1 MPYASYSS
9 LVKQHGE
16 AEVINS
22 ADRDEDGVADADVV
36 DQALADADGIINSRI
51 AVAYKLPLQVVPPVL
66 VAYAG
71 DIALYKMS
79 GATSTYTEEK
89 RQRYDDAIR
98 WLDQIAKGLAVLDG
112 VPEPETKATGGIRMT
127 AAAREYGVGKTRGI
141 L

>member
-9 LVKQHGE
+9 LVKQYGE
-16 AEVINS
+16 GEVVNS
-22 ADRDEDGVADADVV
+22 ADRDRDGVADVDVV

-51 AVAYKLPLQVVPPVL
+51 GVVYKLPLQTVPPVL

-79 GATSTYTEEK
+79 GATDTYTEEK
-89 RQRYDDAIR
+89 RQRYEDAIK

-112 VPEPETKATGGIRMT
+112 QPDPETKTSGGIRWT
-127 AAAREYGVGKTRGI
+127 ADTRAFNTSNVRR
-141 L
+141 LL